1 MSLAYFNAW
10 PHFQTEA
17 KVTQT
22 PPFDEGGVGG
32 GRRPPYKKDRGDHRK
47 F

>member
-22 PPFDEGGVGG
+22 PPFDEGGGG
-32 GRRPPYKKDRGDHRK
+32 GGDRGDHRK